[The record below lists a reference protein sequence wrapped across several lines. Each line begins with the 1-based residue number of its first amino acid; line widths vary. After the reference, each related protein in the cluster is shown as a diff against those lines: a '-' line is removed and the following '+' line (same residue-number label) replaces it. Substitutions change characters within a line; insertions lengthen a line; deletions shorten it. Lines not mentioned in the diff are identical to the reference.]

1 MARLSLR
8 RRRRTKLDTV
18 KDLAQIYTTLKLS
31 QVGGRA
37 AREAAKGYAGVKAA
51 KGGRKVAGPVLAAVG
66 IGALV
71 AFLKRRNRQPTGY
84 EPPVAPP
91 PGSNPSAYASGS
103 DVTAAT
109 TSTGS
114 GPAGEPEAPT
124 GPTAGGTATDL
135 SAGSTPGRES
145 FPLGSDV
152 SAEERAPAGSAGA
165 PKSGTT
171 RGGEDQD

>member
-1 MARLSLR
+1 MARLPLR

-31 QVGGRA
+31 QAGGRA
-37 AREAAKGYAGVKAA
+37 AKKAAKGYAGVKAA
-51 KGGRKVAGPVLAAVG
+51 KGGRKVVGPVLAAVG
-66 IGALV
+66 IGALI

-84 EPPVAPP
+84 EAPVASS
-91 PGSNPSAYASGS
+91 PGSNPSAYAAGS

-109 TSTGS
+109 PSTGS
-114 GPAGEPEAPT
+114 APAGEPEAPT
-124 GPTAGGTATDL
+124 GPAAGGTATNP
-135 SAGSTPGRES
+135 APGSTPGRES
-145 FPLGSDV
+145 FPLGSSV

-171 RGGEDQD
+171 RADEDQD